1 MNTITPKPK
10 LRYWLISI
18 IAFIWNSI
26 GILAY
31 LGQAYISDDDL
42 KLLPEANQLYY
53 SNMPAW
59 VTSAFAVAVFG
70 GFFGA
75 IGLLFRK
82 KWAYFLFVLSLIA
95 LIIQQGYNFFIQDY
109 IAMTGPQ
116 LMLPVMTVVIAI
128 YLVYFSNQKY
138 KQGFFY

>member
-59 VTSAFAVAVFG
+59 VTSAFAVARAG
-70 GFFGA
+70 SQAEMCSRLGCCCCSW
-75 IGLLFRK
+75 LT
-82 KWAYFLFVLSLIA
+82 FLSSHLSA
-95 LIIQQGYNFFIQDY
+95 HF
-109 IAMTGPQ
+109 
-116 LMLPVMTVVIAI
+116 
-128 YLVYFSNQKY
+128 
-138 KQGFFY
+138 

>member
-82 KWAYFLFVLSLIA
+82 KGAYFLFVLSLIA

-116 LMLPVMTVVIAI
+116 LMLPIMTVVIAI

>member
-70 GFFGA
+70 GFFSA

-116 LMLPVMTVVIAI
+116 LMLPIMTVVIAI

>member
-18 IAFIWNSI
+18 IAFIWNTI

-82 KWAYFLFVLSLIA
+82 KWACFLFVLSLIA

-116 LMLPVMTVVIAI
+116 LMLPIMTVVIAI